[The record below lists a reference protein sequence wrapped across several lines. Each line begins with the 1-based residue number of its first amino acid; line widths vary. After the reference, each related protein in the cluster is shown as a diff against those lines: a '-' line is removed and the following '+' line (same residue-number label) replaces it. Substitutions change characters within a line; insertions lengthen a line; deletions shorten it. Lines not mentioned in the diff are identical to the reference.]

1 MSILK
6 PLLWQLI
13 KLFPP
18 LLIALCVI
26 IECLFR
32 VSKLVNSFIINAVK
46 KNIREPQF
54 ANKYLNFLEENC
66 TVHFEPSQVNW
77 VFSSLRHDTE
87 NVIKLAVMSLTY
99 AGPDRKKIKLA
110 SSHVSHLLIKYKL
123 TEKFDRASP
132 TKPCRK
138 SRHNCFRFISFRFCV
153 FNLSCIFTSVLFSLH
168 ACTIF
173 ILGWADF
180 VAFRILEGKLDKTCS
195 LVRTFCLKK
204 YFMNKFSARQ

>member
-46 KNIREPQF
+46 KKHSWTTIREEIF
-54 ANKYLNFLEENC
+54 KLFGRKLH
-66 TVHFEPSQVNW
+66 VHFEPSQVNW

-99 AGPDRKKIKLA
+99 TGPDRKKIKLA

-180 VAFRILEGKLDKTCS
+180 VAFRMQEGKLDKTCS